1 MRGLVDIAKDPS
13 GVMSS
18 PPVCG
23 SGEFLGKVGAA
34 SPHGLLKNFYSI
46 CDSIAINELRERKRS
61 VTRACSC
68 SRAIPVVAELAHFT
82 AREAL
87 RTARRGDFARRSDV
101 LASPLSTRAA
111 GMKSPLPSSL

>member
-61 VTRACSC
+61 VTRAGSC
-68 SRAIPVVAELAHFT
+68 SGAIPVVVDQAHLI
-82 AREAL
+82 ARGAL
-87 RTARRGDFARRSDV
+87 RAARRGVFTRCRDV
-101 LASPLSTRAA
+101 
-111 GMKSPLPSSL
+111 